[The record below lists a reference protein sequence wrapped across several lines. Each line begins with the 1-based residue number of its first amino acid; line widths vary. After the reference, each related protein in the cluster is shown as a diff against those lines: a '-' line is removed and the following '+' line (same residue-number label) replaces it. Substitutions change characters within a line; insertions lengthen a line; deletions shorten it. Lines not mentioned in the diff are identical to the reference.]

1 MTATVETSATA
12 ITEAHIETRTSGAAD
27 SVRTRRLA
35 MATAAG
41 LGCATLAWR
50 FLTFDGFS
58 NDHYAHLALA
68 QQMLLGD
75 RPVRDFYDPGW
86 PLMYLLSAGGWR
98 LTGNAMWTEWA
109 IASLAFAGAAAC
121 TAIAAYRLSFSLPIA
136 IAVTLLEVLIYPRS
150 YAYPKVLAYS
160 MAACAVI
167 AVAARPSATRLWA
180 NAAVIALAFL
190 FRHDHGLYVGVAS
203 AVAVTV
209 ASRREGWRVARNRVA
224 TLVAAVVVC
233 LSPWILFIMVNGGL
247 VAYFAG
253 GLEFAR
259 AEASANLLRSWPRL
273 VTLAAD
279 APRGIVAFASAVN
292 ADAWLFWLF
301 WSLPVA
307 CGVVAWRRLA
317 SGHERWPGESAS
329 VAALILL
336 AVLVNGGILRDVLQT
351 RIPDAVVP
359 AALLGAWAA
368 GLCWSGVWRLRVLQ
382 ITAQAA
388 ALCIL
393 TVSAQAAGKIGQV
406 ADRAAS
412 VGIADG
418 IEGVREHSSMVS
430 HLLSGSH
437 RQETY
442 PPSRYS
448 RALLPFFAYLDR
460 CTSPEDRLIVTGEFP
475 DVLVLAERGFAG
487 DGIVFGAWYT
497 SLAHEDRSIARIS
510 TRSTPFAL
518 LIGDSSDFRLLD
530 SYLQRHYEPMTEI
543 PVDGAGPVRVLVQRD
558 RPGATTD
565 SETGWHCFR

>member
-1 MTATVETSATA
+1 MTAVVETSATG
-12 ITEAHIETRTSGAAD
+12 ITEARLETRCSNAAG
-27 SVRTRRLA
+27 SIRTPRLVI
-35 MATAAG
+35 ATAAG
-41 LGCATLAWR
+41 LALVTLAWR

-86 PLMYLLSAGGWR
+86 PLMYLLSAAGWR

-109 IASLAFAGAAAC
+109 ITAVAFAGAAAC
-121 TAIAAYRLSFSLPIA
+121 TAVAAYRLSFSLPIA

-150 YAYPKVLAYS
+150 YAYPKVLAYA
-160 MAACAVI
+160 MAACAVL
-167 AVAARPSATRLWA
+167 AVAARPSAARLWGS
-180 NAAVIALAFL
+180 AAVIALAFL
-190 FRHDHGLYVGVAS
+190 FRHDHGLYVGAAS
-203 AVAVTV
+203 AIAVAL

-224 TLVAAVVVC
+224 ALVAAVAVC
-233 LSPWILFIMVNGGL
+233 LSPWILFIVLNGGL

-259 AEASANLLRSWPRL
+259 AEAGANLLRSWPRL

-279 APRGIVAFASAVN
+279 GPHGLVAFARALN

-301 WSLPVA
+301 WILPFA
-307 CGVVAWRRLA
+307 CGVVVCRRLA
-317 SGHERWPGESAS
+317 SGHERWPGELAS
-329 VAALILL
+329 VAALVVL
-336 AVLVNGGILRDVLQT
+336 AALVNGGILRDVLQT

-359 AALLGAWAA
+359 AVLLGAWAT
-368 GLCWSGVWRLRVLQ
+368 GLCWTGAWRLRALQ
-382 ITAQAA
+382 ITAQVA

-393 TVSAQAAGKIGQV
+393 GVSTHAAGRIGQV
-406 ADRAAS
+406 SDRASNA
-412 VGIADG
+412 GFADG
-418 IEGVREHSSMVS
+418 MAGVREHSTAVS
-430 HLLSGSH
+430 RLLSGPH

-497 SLAHEDRSIARIS
+497 SIAHEDRSIARIS

-543 PVDGAGPVRVLVQRD
+543 PVDGADPVRVLVQRD
-558 RPGATTD
+558 RPGTTTD
-565 SETGWHCFR
+565 SETGWRCFR